1 MKKEV
6 IFFVNSM
13 GGGGAERV
21 IALLS
26 NHLVDKGHK
35 VFILTL
41 VKCESPYELNSN
53 VNCVNILDLPVRS
66 FRNRLFRFFYW
77 RFYRKFRKRIIAPI
91 CRMLNFSF
99 PIIEE
104 TSSYYYFRYSLAS
117 REFLYNHQGAVA
129 FAFLSPAQVTLAI
142 ASRGLNIKTV
152 YCERS
157 WPIGSSESVYMKEI
171 RDKYARKYRSSV
183 YQTQEQMEYYSK
195 IINGKK
201 YLILNPVKS
210 ELPSPYLGER
220 EKRIICYCRL
230 SPPKNLPLLIDS
242 FYDIHQKFPEFILE
256 IYGTGPEEK
265 RIRSIIKKYK
275 LDNSVYLKSFCKT
288 IHQEVLRAAM
298 FVSTSDYEGLSNSML
313 ESMAIGLPCI
323 CTDCDGGGAKA
334 VIKDGENGILVPKR
348 DKESV
353 VGAIEKLILNPDYAN
368 WLGRNAAKIREELSV
383 DKIVKQWM
391 EIIND

>member
-1 MKKEV
+1 M
-6 IFFVNSM
+6 
-13 GGGGAERV
+13 
-21 IALLS
+21 
-26 NHLVDKGHK
+26 
-35 VFILTL
+35 
-41 VKCESPYELNSN
+41 
-53 VNCVNILDLPVRS
+53 
-66 FRNRLFRFFYW
+66 
-77 RFYRKFRKRIIAPI
+77 
-91 CRMLNFSF
+91 
-99 PIIEE
+99 
-104 TSSYYYFRYSLAS
+104 
-117 REFLYNHQGAVA
+117 
-129 FAFLSPAQVTLAI
+129 
-142 ASRGLNIKTV
+142 
-152 YCERS
+152 
-157 WPIGSSESVYMKEI
+157 
-171 RDKYARKYRSSV
+171 
-183 YQTQEQMEYYSK
+183 
-195 IINGKK
+195 
-201 YLILNPVKS
+201 
-210 ELPSPYLGER
+210 
-220 EKRIICYCRL
+220 